1 MMKKRKTLLALSIV
15 LGLMAICTACGDK
28 EKETMQLEESS
39 TAVISMEEDNN
50 VDVTEITTA
59 LTQDQ
64 LYYKCLNTLEAL
76 QQLSGSV
83 TIRNGAN
90 SDTITQGTFAF
101 DFTADQYQA
110 EVNYLDAAEK
120 AVCLQTNT
128 YYNTGGTVT
137 SLYDYYGAKENTYT
151 IDENGATMDG
161 VTFANAV
168 IAADA
173 SVQSIG
179 ESNLYATLGQD
190 PTNAHELAGCFVPQE
205 MTLGYLENFENWEI
219 TGTTEVQGRTCAIV
233 TGTAEPDYG
242 SRFGVTTFEI
252 LVDQA
257 TGIWMQYEGYDEAGE
272 VVDYI
277 YTQDIQ
283 FGEEATAVEAI
294 SDAVTQGYAFEENTP
309 SIVAE

>member
-15 LGLMAICTACGDK
+15 IGLMGICTACG
-28 EKETMQLEESS
+28 EKETVEEESS
-39 TAVISMEEDNN
+39 ATVIAVEECSSGDGAK
-50 VDVTEITTA
+50 ITTDF
-59 LTQDQ
+59 TQAQ

-76 QQLSGSV
+76 RQLSGSV
-83 TIRNGAN
+83 RIRNGVN
-90 SDTITQGTFAF
+90 SNTITQGTFAF

-110 EVNYLDAAEK
+110 GVNYLDAAEETI
-120 AVCLQTNT
+120 CLQTNT

-151 IDENGATMDG
+151 VDENGATMDG

-168 IAADA
+168 VAADA

-219 TGTTEVQGRTCAIV
+219 TGTTEVQGRTCAVV

-252 LVDQA
+252 LVDQE

-294 SDAVTQGYAFEENTP
+294 SDAVTQGYAFEENTV